1 LADGSP
7 EQILRDIEQ
16 GYVEVGVRVQRVCSG
31 NPLEKTRY
39 VWSHSEIKELRFKAS
54 VAVFNQQ
61 RLAEEAMLG
70 LLT

>member
-1 LADGSP
+1 
-7 EQILRDIEQ
+7 
-16 GYVEVGVRVQRVCSG
+16 
-31 NPLEKTRY
+31 